1 MPYLIAC
8 HRRPGF
14 VGLISPLGINGATDA
29 SHSLRTRPGGKSRA
43 KSDAAMAR
51 GRDLAQVHKFE
62 KV

>member
-14 VGLISPLGINGATDA
+14 VGLISPLGISGATDA
-29 SHSLRTRPGGKSRA
+29 KRSLRTRPGGKSRA
-43 KSDAAMAR
+43 KSAAVMVH